1 MKPNFLIN
9 SNGYSTL
16 KLLTYSFLT
25 VFISLNVKS
34 QTLPFTPPTCAGSE
48 CKFNQSF
55 GTSNSVTVGSGS
67 SIGVNSSASAS
78 PGYNSASSANLV
90 LDTFGTNVGTN
101 IDRNTSIQK
110 VGLDSENKTIN
121 IDVTI
126 KGNSL
131 ILKSRDGE
139 KLSNATTAGSSEL
152 GNNFTE
158 STTNTNDAN
167 FSAAGFSAFQDLRI
181 LGGASIVKTV
191 DGVPTAT
198 ENTSF
203 KSSVTPYVEVSSD
216 GNSTKGTTDIYAS
229 ASSSAGGES
238 RTRLSADTNSQTFIN
253 SFISSF

>member
-1 MKPNFLIN
+1 MIFDHFLRFK
-9 SNGYSTL
+9 GYFAL
-16 KLLTYSFLT
+16 RILIYSFLS
-25 VFISLNVKS
+25 VFISLNVKA
-34 QTLPFTPPTCAGSE
+34 QTLPFTPPTCASSE

-67 SIGVNSSASAS
+67 SVGVNSSAQAS

-90 LDTFGTNVGTN
+90 LDTFGSNIGPG

-110 VGLDSENKTIN
+110 VGLDAENKNIN

-139 KLSNATTAGSSEL
+139 KLANSTTTGSLES
-152 GNNFTE
+152 GNNFSE

-167 FSAAGFSAFQDLRI
+167 FSAQGFSAFQDLRI
-181 LGGASIVKTV
+181 LGGAANAS
-191 DGVPTAT
+191 
-198 ENTSF
+198 NF
-203 KSSVTPYVEVSSD
+203 NSSVTPYVDKEAD
-216 GNSTKGTTDIYAS
+216 GSIKGTSDTYGS

-253 SFISSF
+253 SFISTF